1 MVPCDNVPDEGN
13 SKRWPTENS
22 VTCGTKVRYT
32 CNQGLT
38 LEGDILECGVGGQMQ
53 GQVPVCKKPGKL
65 YLIML
70 LFCLSGVEILNLKT
84 LI

>member
-1 MVPCDNVPDEGN
+1 MVPCDNVPDVGN

-38 LEGDILECGVGGQMQ
+38 LEGDALECGAGGQLQ
-53 GQVPVCKKPGKL
+53 GQVPVCKTPGN
-65 YLIML
+65 
-70 LFCLSGVEILNLKT
+70 FCLSLYLSRVRILNLRA
-84 LI
+84 